1 MNPLQKRQKVRVE
14 ALYKGADQNK
24 MFTAEGN
31 HVTQGTRFRSVVKL
45 IHGVGSR
52 EIEVEVFPNDTAS
65 SLIGNGIMNTGPNLG
80 PVQKPKIILPF
91 ESGMM
96 KAVLRMQQLKV

>member
-1 MNPLQKRQKVRVE
+1 MNE
-14 ALYKGADQNK
+14 GAHENK

-31 HVTQGTRFRSVVKL
+31 HGTQGAWVRTVVKL
-45 IHGVGSR
+45 IHRVGSR

-80 PVQKPKIILPF
+80 PVQKSKIILPF